1 MVNNSYLRKAERIL
15 FFVLV
20 SIATLLTFGLPAA
33 KAKAEANDLLL
44 SDERY
49 RAQIVVLREMTDN
62 TFTAVSVKELR
73 GTGGE
78 PEFLAIEGSP
88 GYAVYSETDDAVLEF
103 SADAPSPYDGLAG
116 DNLYYFGDGAYY
128 VLEGNEFLHLTTGQT
143 LQIADA
149 EATLGAILND
159 AVETQSSGG
168 YTYVTE
174 LTFTDVSIS
183 SFSGATNSPFY
194 KMRSATEFGRNL
206 YGTCTG
212 VAANML
218 MQYYSDQYCPG
229 FLPCSDA
236 DFTSLG
242 WRGSEEVALN
252 GQIINASYAA
262 GDSVAEKRHKYIY
275 NRIVSQRDGGPY
287 FDGASLNV
295 TYKGMQEVLR
305 EANCNAYS
313 LTIEGRAYNFL
324 QAREKGLLISQ
335 LNHGPVV
342 AGIYTMK
349 NETNNEF
356 GGDHSIVIYRSY
368 TTNGKTYFLAH
379 MGHDSVDWGNSV
391 NQYLY
396 AAIIPEDYLQN
407 YFIYMTPSTTASSGR
422 HILSNVSNANGYH
435 VMQCSNCI
443 YRGNAFTTTH
453 PSVCNSTGDSQ
464 HVTQC
469 KYNYCNYNA
478 IEVHTLKYT
487 DLGKRAHKRRCSV
500 CSYSAIEQHLF
511 ILNSSGKGVCACGRI
526 AGNDDPIV
534 IDKKPEEAS

>member
-49 RAQIVVLREMTDN
+49 RAQIAVLREMTDN

-242 WRGSEEVALN
+242 WRGSEEVSVN
-252 GQIINASYAA
+252 GQIVNAYYAT

-275 NRIVSQRDGGPY
+275 NRITTRIGGY
-287 FDGASLNV
+287 YYNGADLYQ
-295 TYKGMQEVLR
+295 TRAGMAEVLR
-305 EANCNAYS
+305 EANRTSWTVNTDGDNSNEISDNTKNNLISRLSSGPVIAS
-313 LTIEGRAYNFL
+313 IFTASGTIEGSPIYD
-324 QAREKGLLISQ
+324 EKHACIFYGATT
-335 LNHGPVV
+335 V
-342 AGIYTMK
+342 
-349 NETNNEF
+349 
-356 GGDHSIVIYRSY
+356 GGR
-368 TTNGKTYFLAH
+368 TYFLAH
-379 MGHDSVDWGNSV
+379 MGHESV
-391 NQYLY
+391 NWGSSTTQLLY
-396 AAIIPEDYLQN
+396 ATIIPKEYVRDIYV
-407 YFIYMTPSTTASSGR
+407 YMTPPSAASS
-422 HILSNVSNANGYH
+422 HSYTVTSTANGYH
-435 VMQCSNCI
+435 TMQCSNCV

-453 PSVCNSTGDSQ
+453 PSVCNSAGDSQ

-469 KYNYCNYNA
+469 KYNYCSYNA
-478 IEVHTLKYT
+478 IEVHSLKYT

-511 ILNSSGKGVCACGRI
+511 ILNSSGKGVCVCGRL
-526 AGNDDPIV
+526 AGNDDPI
-534 IDKKPEEAS
+534 IINKEPEETS